1 MSVIS
6 HIYLINDV
14 FRTRFASGK
23 GCNAP
28 AVSLASPA
36 DTRIS
41 PRAVR
46 GYRGERSE
54 PREGGRGAELEKRA
68 RGADVGRPA
77 SGGCVAPLGERSE
90 PQRAGRWAGTRA
102 APRSATGGNRE
113 PGRGVGLP
121 TRGALAR
128 NDDRRTQP
136 ISYFPRGVDV
146 GHKTPDGHDSSAHP
160 RRMRIIAGRRDQ
172 VRRSCYLVR
181 CLTRRAGRGVRSVQP
196 LPTCDRAGRV
206 EILPRREW

>member
-1 MSVIS
+1 MFSGRALPRAKGVTRPRS
-6 HIYLINDV
+6 HSRHQPIQEYCHAPCEV
-14 FRTRFASGK
+14 TGAS
-23 GCNAP
+23 A
-28 AVSLASPA
+28 ASPE
-36 DTRIS
+36 
-41 PRAVR
+41 RA
-46 GYRGERSE
+46 GEARSWGSE
-54 PREGGRGAELEKRA
+54 RAGRR
-68 RGADVGRPA
+68 RSPA
-77 SGGCVAPLGERSE
+77 SGGCVAPWGERSE
-90 PQRAGRWAGTRA
+90 PPRAGRWAGTRA

-136 ISYFPRGVDV
+136 ISYFPRGVYI
-146 GHKTPDGHDSSAHP
+146 GHQTSDGHDSSAHP
-160 RRMRIIAGRRDQ
+160 RRMRIIAGRRDKA
-172 VRRSCYLVR
+172 RRSCYLVR